1 MDALPADSCAGVA
14 SYCSFQIAAYDISC
28 AAGQKVL
35 LKFDCLRV
43 GRAIGLP
50 DDEVGFCAV
59 LVEEDW
65 TWVGPTSG

>member
-1 MDALPADSCAGVA
+1 MDALHADSCAGVA
-14 SYCSFQIAAYDISC
+14 SYCSFRIVAYDISC
-28 AAGQKVL
+28 ATGQKGSL
-35 LKFDCLRV
+35 RFDCLRV

-59 LVEEDW
+59 LVVEEW